1 MWVVL
6 VKERDISLGIGSVDR
21 EVGAIG
27 RLINNWFIK
36 YSVEC
41 RDGGEE
47 GAGVKVVEMDF
58 VKRKSCFHDGKCSDS
73 NCRLCVKND
82 KEEELVLKCLSF
94 FNN

>member
-6 VKERDISLGIGSVDR
+6 VKERDISLGIGCVDR

-36 YSVEC
+36 SSVEC

-47 GAGVKVVEMDF
+47 GSSVKVVEM
-58 VKRKSCFHDGKCSDS
+58 G
-73 NCRLCVKND
+73 
-82 KEEELVLKCLSF
+82 
-94 FNN
+94 

>member
-6 VKERDISLGIGSVDR
+6 VKERDISLGIGCVDR

-36 YSVEC
+36 SSVEC
-41 RDGGEE
+41 ET
-47 GAGVKVVEMDF
+47 DF
-58 VKRKSCFHDGKCSDS
+58 VKRKRCFHDGKCSDS

-82 KEEELVLKCLSF
+82 RRR
-94 FNN
+94 NWY